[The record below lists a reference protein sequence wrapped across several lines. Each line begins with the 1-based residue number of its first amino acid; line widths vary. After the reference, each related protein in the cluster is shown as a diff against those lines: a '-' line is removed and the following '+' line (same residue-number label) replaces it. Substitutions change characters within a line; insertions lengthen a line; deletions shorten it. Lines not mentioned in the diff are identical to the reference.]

1 MNYIKNMLSR
11 YAGFQLF
18 FLNVSYLM
26 LLVLLLTPGE
36 ITQSILT
43 SSLYVLMFISA
54 ILIYISRESQID
66 FNIPNS
72 ITNFRLVLNIFI
84 FICIYNAESYN
95 IETILLLVI
104 ISLVLDGA
112 DGYLSRHL
120 NQMTLFGKTFD
131 QEVDNFLIF
140 ILSFSLIYNYDFNI
154 ALVCIPLYRYIFL
167 ILINQG
173 FISNHELPESLFRK
187 TVCVITILS
196 LAACNYYNMVESM
209 RSLIYIIIILVSYS
223 FLKDTIYL
231 YRRKNA

>member
-1 MNYIKNMLSR
+1 MLSR

-43 SSLYVLMFISA
+43 SSLYVLMFIST
-54 ILIYISRESQID
+54 ILIYILRESQID

-84 FICIYNAESYN
+84 FVCIYNTESYN

-104 ISLVLDGA
+104 ISLILDGA
-112 DGYLSRHL
+112 DGYLSRYL

>member
-1 MNYIKNMLSR
+1 MLSR
-11 YAGFQLF
+11 YVGFQLF

-43 SSLYVLMFISA
+43 SSLYLLVFISA
-54 ILIYISRESQID
+54 ISIYILRASKID

-84 FICIYNAESYN
+84 FVCIYNTESYN

-104 ISLVLDGA
+104 ISLILDGA

-140 ILSFSLIYNYDFNI
+140 ILSFSLIYNYDYNI
-154 ALVCIPLYRYIFL
+154 TLVCIPLYRYIFL

-173 FISNHELPESLFRK
+173 FISNQELPESLFRK

>member
-1 MNYIKNMLSR
+1 MLSR

-66 FNIPNS
+66 VNIPNS

-84 FICIYNAESYN
+84 FVCIYNAESYN

-104 ISLVLDGA
+104 ISLILDGA
-112 DGYLSRHL
+112 DGYLSRYL

>member
-1 MNYIKNMLSR
+1 MLSR

-84 FICIYNAESYN
+84 FVCIYNAESYN

-104 ISLVLDGA
+104 ISLILDGA

>member
-1 MNYIKNMLSR
+1 MLSR

-54 ILIYISRESQID
+54 ILIYILRESQID

-84 FICIYNAESYN
+84 FVCVYNTESYN

-104 ISLVLDGA
+104 ISLILDGA

>member
-1 MNYIKNMLSR
+1 
-11 YAGFQLF
+11 
-18 FLNVSYLM
+18 M

-36 ITQSILT
+36 ITQSILV
-43 SSLYVLMFISA
+43 SSLYVLMFISV
-54 ILIYISRESQID
+54 ISIYLFRESQID

-95 IETILLLVI
+95 IEIILLLVI
-104 ISLVLDGA
+104 ISLILDGV
-112 DGYLSRHL
+112 DGYLSRYL

-140 ILSFSLIYNYDFNI
+140 TLSFSLIYNYDFSI
-154 ALVCIPLYRYIFL
+154 SLVCIPLYRYIFL
-167 ILINQG
+167 ILIKKG
-173 FISNHELPESLFRK
+173 LISNHELPESLFRK
-187 TVCVITILS
+187 TVCVMTILS
-196 LAACNYYNMVESM
+196 LAVCNYYNMVESM

>member
-1 MNYIKNMLSR
+1 MLSR
-11 YAGFQLF
+11 YVGFQLF
-18 FLNVSYLM
+18 FLNLSYLM

-43 SSLYVLMFISA
+43 SSLYVLMFIST
-54 ILIYISRESQID
+54 ISIYLLRESQID
-66 FNIPNS
+66 FNIPNLV
-72 ITNFRLVLNIFI
+72 TNFRLVLNIFI
-84 FICIYNAESYN
+84 LICIYNAESYN
-95 IETILLLVI
+95 IEIILLLVI
-104 ISLVLDGA
+104 ISLVLDGV

-140 ILSFSLIYNYDFNI
+140 ILSFSLIYNYDFSI
-154 ALVCIPLYRYIFL
+154 LLVFIPLYRYVFL
-167 ILINQG
+167 ILIRQG

-187 TVCVITILS
+187 SVCVITILS
-196 LAACNYYNMVESM
+196 LAVCNYYNMVESM

>member
-1 MNYIKNMLSR
+1 MLSR

-54 ILIYISRESQID
+54 ISIYVSRESQID

-84 FICIYNAESYN
+84 FVCIYNTESYN

-104 ISLVLDGA
+104 ISLILDGA
-112 DGYLSRHL
+112 DGYLSRYL

-173 FISNHELPESLFRK
+173 FICNYELPESLFIK

>member
-1 MNYIKNMLSR
+1 MLSR

-54 ILIYISRESQID
+54 ISIYILRESQID

-84 FICIYNAESYN
+84 FVCIYNTESYN

-104 ISLVLDGA
+104 ISLILDGA

-173 FISNHELPESLFRK
+173 IISNHELPESLFRK

>member
-1 MNYIKNMLSR
+1 MLSR

-54 ILIYISRESQID
+54 ILIYVSRESQID

-84 FICIYNAESYN
+84 FVCIYNAESYN

-104 ISLVLDGA
+104 ISLILDGA

-120 NQMTLFGKTFD
+120 NQMTLFGRTFD

>member
-1 MNYIKNMLSR
+1 MLSR

-18 FLNVSYLM
+18 FLNLSYLM

-36 ITQSILT
+36 ITQSILA
-43 SSLYVLMFISA
+43 SSLFVLMFISV
-54 ILIYISRESQID
+54 ISIYLLRESQID

-84 FICIYNAESYN
+84 LICIYNAESYN
-95 IETILLLVI
+95 IEIILLLVI
-104 ISLVLDGA
+104 ISLILDGA

-140 ILSFSLIYNYDFNI
+140 ILSFSLLYNYDFSI
-154 ALVCIPLYRYIFL
+154 LLVCIPLYRYIFL
-167 ILINQG
+167 ILIKWG

-196 LAACNYYNMVESM
+196 LAVCNYYNMVESM

>member
-1 MNYIKNMLSR
+1 MLSR

-54 ILIYISRESQID
+54 ILIYILRESQID

-84 FICIYNAESYN
+84 FVCIYNTESYN

-104 ISLVLDGA
+104 ISLILDGA

-154 ALVCIPLYRYIFL
+154 ALACIPLYRYIFL

>member
-1 MNYIKNMLSR
+1 MLSR

-84 FICIYNAESYN
+84 FVCIYNTESYD

-104 ISLVLDGA
+104 ISLILDGA

-209 RSLIYIIIILVSYS
+209 RSLIYIIILLVSYS

>member
-1 MNYIKNMLSR
+1 MLPR

-18 FLNVSYLM
+18 FLNLSYLM

-36 ITQSILT
+36 ITQRILA

-84 FICIYNAESYN
+84 FVCIYNTESYN

-104 ISLVLDGA
+104 ISLILDGA
-112 DGYLSRHL
+112 DGFLSRHL

-154 ALVCIPLYRYIFL
+154 VLVCIPLYRYIFL

-173 FISNHELPESLFRK
+173 FISDHELPKSLFRK

>member
-1 MNYIKNMLSR
+1 MLSR

-84 FICIYNAESYN
+84 FVCVYNVESYN

-104 ISLVLDGA
+104 ISLILDGA

>member
-1 MNYIKNMLSR
+1 MLSR

-84 FICIYNAESYN
+84 FVCIYNAESYN

-104 ISLVLDGA
+104 ISLILDGA
-112 DGYLSRHL
+112 DGYLSRYL

-154 ALVCIPLYRYIFL
+154 VLICIPLYRYIFL

>member
-1 MNYIKNMLSR
+1 MLSR

-36 ITQSILT
+36 ITRSILT
-43 SSLYVLMFISA
+43 SSLYLLVFISA
-54 ILIYISRESQID
+54 ISIYILRASKID

-84 FICIYNAESYN
+84 FVCIYNAESYN

-104 ISLVLDGA
+104 ISLILDGA
-112 DGYLSRHL
+112 DGYLSRYL

-167 ILINQG
+167 ILINQE

>member
-26 LLVLLLTPGE
+26 LLVLILTPGE

-43 SSLYVLMFISA
+43 SSLYLLVFISA
-54 ILIYISRESQID
+54 ISIYILRASKID

-84 FICIYNAESYN
+84 FVCIYNAESYN

-104 ISLVLDGA
+104 ISLILDGA

-173 FISNHELPESLFRK
+173 FIGNHELPESLFRK

>member
-1 MNYIKNMLSR
+1 MLSR

-18 FLNVSYLM
+18 FLNISYLM

-54 ILIYISRESQID
+54 ILIYILRESQID

-84 FICIYNAESYN
+84 FVCVYNTESYN

-104 ISLVLDGA
+104 ISLILDGA

>member
-1 MNYIKNMLSR
+1 MLSR

-54 ILIYISRESQID
+54 ILIYISSESQID

-84 FICIYNAESYN
+84 FVCIYNAESYN

-104 ISLVLDGA
+104 ISLILDGA

>member
-1 MNYIKNMLSR
+1 MLSR
-11 YAGFQLF
+11 YAGFRLF

-84 FICIYNAESYN
+84 FVCIYNTESYN

-104 ISLVLDGA
+104 ISLILDGA

-167 ILINQG
+167 ILINQE

-209 RSLIYIIIILVSYS
+209 RSLIYIIIVLVSYS

>member
-1 MNYIKNMLSR
+1 MLSR

-84 FICIYNAESYN
+84 FVCIFNAESYN

-104 ISLVLDGA
+104 ISLILDGA
-112 DGYLSRHL
+112 DGYLSRYL

-167 ILINQG
+167 IMINQG
-173 FISNHELPESLFRK
+173 FIGNHELPESLFRK

>member
-1 MNYIKNMLSR
+1 MLSR

-54 ILIYISRESQID
+54 ISIFTLRESRID
-66 FNIPNS
+66 FNIPNL

-84 FICIYNAESYN
+84 FVCIYNTESYN

-104 ISLVLDGA
+104 ISLILDGA

-154 ALVCIPLYRYIFL
+154 ALICIPLYRYIFL

-173 FISNHELPESLFRK
+173 SISNHELPESLFRK

>member
-1 MNYIKNMLSR
+1 MLSR

-84 FICIYNAESYN
+84 FVCIYNTESYN

-104 ISLVLDGA
+104 ISLILDGA

-154 ALVCIPLYRYIFL
+154 VLICIPLYRYIFL

>member
-1 MNYIKNMLSR
+1 MLSR

-26 LLVLLLTPGE
+26 LLVILLTPGE

-84 FICIYNAESYN
+84 FVCIYNTESYN

-104 ISLVLDGA
+104 ISLILDGA

-120 NQMTLFGKTFD
+120 NQMTLFGKTFA

>member
-1 MNYIKNMLSR
+1 MNYIKNMLSG
-11 YAGFQLF
+11 YVGFQLF
-18 FLNVSYLM
+18 LLNLSYLM

-43 SSLYVLMFISA
+43 SSLYMLMFIST
-54 ILIYISRESQID
+54 ISIYLLKESQID
-66 FNIPNS
+66 LNIPNS

-84 FICIYNAESYN
+84 FICIYNPESYN
-95 IETILLLVI
+95 MEMILLLVI

-140 ILSFSLIYNYDFNI
+140 ILSFSLIYNFNFSI
-154 ALVCIPLYRYIFL
+154 LLVCIPAYRYIFL
-167 ILINQG
+167 ILIKQG
-173 FISNHELPESLFRK
+173 FISSHELPESLFRK

-196 LAACNYYNMVESM
+196 LATFNYYNMVEST
-209 RSLIYIIIILVSYS
+209 RSLIYIVIILVSYS

-231 YRRKNA
+231 YRRKNV

>member
-1 MNYIKNMLSR
+1 MLSR

-84 FICIYNAESYN
+84 FVCIYNAESYN

-104 ISLVLDGA
+104 ISLILDGA

-154 ALVCIPLYRYIFL
+154 VLICIPLYRYIFL

>member
-1 MNYIKNMLSR
+1 MLSR

-26 LLVLLLTPGE
+26 LLILLLTPGE

-84 FICIYNAESYN
+84 FVCIYNTESYN

-104 ISLVLDGA
+104 ISLILDGA

-209 RSLIYIIIILVSYS
+209 RSLIYIIIVLVSYS

>member
-1 MNYIKNMLSR
+1 
-11 YAGFQLF
+11 
-18 FLNVSYLM
+18 M

-43 SSLYVLMFISA
+43 SSLYVLMFISG
-54 ILIYISRESQID
+54 ISIYLLRESQID

-84 FICIYNAESYN
+84 FNCIYNAESYN
-95 IETILLLVI
+95 MEIILLLVI

-112 DGYLSRHL
+112 DGYLSRYL

-140 ILSFSLIYNYDFNI
+140 TLSFSLIHNYNFSI
-154 ALVCIPLYRYIFL
+154 LLVCVPLYRYIFL
-167 ILINQG
+167 ILIRQG

-187 TVCVITILS
+187 TVCVITIAS
-196 LAACNYYNMVESM
+196 LAVCNYYNMVESI

>member
-1 MNYIKNMLSR
+1 MLSR

-43 SSLYVLMFISA
+43 SSLYLLVFISA
-54 ILIYISRESQID
+54 ISIYILRASKID

-84 FICIYNAESYN
+84 FVCIYNAESYN

-104 ISLVLDGA
+104 ISLILDGA

-154 ALVCIPLYRYIFL
+154 VLVCIPLYRYIFL

-173 FISNHELPESLFRK
+173 FIGNHELPESLFRK

-209 RSLIYIIIILVSYS
+209 RSLIYIIIVLVSYS

>member
-1 MNYIKNMLSR
+1 MLSR

-54 ILIYISRESQID
+54 ILIYILRESQID

-84 FICIYNAESYN
+84 FVCIYNTESYN

-104 ISLVLDGA
+104 ISLILDGA

-154 ALVCIPLYRYIFL
+154 VLICIPLYRYIFL

>member
-1 MNYIKNMLSR
+1 MLSR

-36 ITQSILT
+36 ITRSILT

-84 FICIYNAESYN
+84 FVCIYNAESYN

-104 ISLVLDGA
+104 ISLILDGA

>member
-1 MNYIKNMLSR
+1 MLSR

-43 SSLYVLMFISA
+43 SSLYMLMFIST
-54 ILIYISRESQID
+54 ILIYILRESQID

-84 FICIYNAESYN
+84 FVCIYNTESYN

-104 ISLVLDGA
+104 ISLILDGA

-154 ALVCIPLYRYIFL
+154 VLICIPLYRYIFL

-196 LAACNYYNMVESM
+196 LAACNYFNMVESM

>member
-1 MNYIKNMLSR
+1 MLSR
-11 YAGFQLF
+11 YVGFQLF

-84 FICIYNAESYN
+84 FVCIYNTESYD

-104 ISLVLDGA
+104 ISLILDGA

-154 ALVCIPLYRYIFL
+154 ALICIPLYRYIFL

-173 FISNHELPESLFRK
+173 FISNHELPKSLFRK

>member
-1 MNYIKNMLSR
+1 MLSR
-11 YAGFQLF
+11 YVGFQLF
-18 FLNVSYLM
+18 FLNVTYLM

-84 FICIYNAESYN
+84 FVCIYNTESYD

-104 ISLVLDGA
+104 ISLILDGA

-140 ILSFSLIYNYDFNI
+140 ILTFSLIYNYDFNI

>member
-1 MNYIKNMLSR
+1 MLSR

-43 SSLYVLMFISA
+43 SSLYMLMFIST
-54 ILIYISRESQID
+54 ILIYILRESQID

-84 FICIYNAESYN
+84 FVCIYNTESYN

-104 ISLVLDGA
+104 ISLILDGA

-173 FISNHELPESLFRK
+173 FISNHQLPESLFRK

>member
-1 MNYIKNMLSR
+1 MLSR
-11 YAGFQLF
+11 YVGFQLF

-43 SSLYVLMFISA
+43 SSLYLLVFISA
-54 ILIYISRESQID
+54 ISIYTLRESRID
-66 FNIPNS
+66 FNIPNL
-72 ITNFRLVLNIFI
+72 ITNFSLVLNIFI
-84 FICIYNAESYN
+84 FVCIYNTESYN

-104 ISLVLDGA
+104 ISLILDGA
-112 DGYLSRHL
+112 DGYLSRYL

-140 ILSFSLIYNYDFNI
+140 NLSFSLIYNYDFNI

>member
-1 MNYIKNMLSR
+1 MLSR

-43 SSLYVLMFISA
+43 SSLCMLMFIST
-54 ILIYISRESQID
+54 ILIYILRESQID

-84 FICIYNAESYN
+84 FVCIYNTESYN

-104 ISLVLDGA
+104 ISLILDGA

-154 ALVCIPLYRYIFL
+154 VLVCIPLYRYIFL

>member
-1 MNYIKNMLSR
+1 MLSR
-11 YAGFQLF
+11 YVGFQLF

-54 ILIYISRESQID
+54 ISIYTLKESQID

-84 FICIYNAESYN
+84 FVCIYNTESYN

-104 ISLVLDGA
+104 ISLILDGA

-154 ALVCIPLYRYIFL
+154 VLVCIPLYRYIFL

-173 FISNHELPESLFRK
+173 FISDHELPKSLFRK

-209 RSLIYIIIILVSYS
+209 RSLIYIIIILVSFS